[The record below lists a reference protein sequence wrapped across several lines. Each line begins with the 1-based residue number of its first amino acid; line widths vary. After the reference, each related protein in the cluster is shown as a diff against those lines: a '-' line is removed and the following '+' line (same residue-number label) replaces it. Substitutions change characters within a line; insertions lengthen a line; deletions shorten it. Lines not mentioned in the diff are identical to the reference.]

1 VIPTTTFQIPNFS
14 KHHFV
19 SFVLFELDKPKD
31 TFPVTGTM
39 NVEIP
44 ADVSEKE
51 LKEIENVLAQ
61 SIANSLGCNPEQV
74 KVTVD
79 PETGIA
85 TFVVKTN
92 DPHAAEEMQKQIKSE
107 DFTENVNK
115 ALSENSEHLPERIR
129 ENVAVKDVNVNS
141 LFQNNHNKTKQF
153 QNSNFSLSK
162 FVSNFGQ
169 QLQNW
174 GSNILQCKTKT
185 ALPKLIE

>member
-1 VIPTTTFQIPNFS
+1 MYEV
-14 KHHFV
+14 
-19 SFVLFELDKPKD
+19 DKEKD

-39 NVEIP
+39 HVEYP
-44 ADVSEKE
+44 ADVSEEE
-51 LKEIENVLAQ
+51 LKEIENVLAKAM
-61 SIANSLGCNPEQV
+61 ANSLECTPEQI
-74 KVTVD
+74 KVTID

-85 TFVVKTN
+85 TYVVKTN

-129 ENVAVKDVNVNS
+129 EVLAVKDVNVNS

-162 FVSNFGQ
+162 FVSNFGE
-169 QLQNW
+169 LQNW
-174 GSNILQCKTKT
+174 GPNILQCKTKT
-185 ALPKLIE
+185 ALSKLIE

>member
-1 VIPTTTFQIPNFS
+1 
-14 KHHFV
+14 
-19 SFVLFELDKPKD
+19 
-31 TFPVTGTM
+31 M

-61 SIANSLGCNPEQV
+61 SIATSLGCDPEQL

-85 TFVVKTN
+85 TFVVTTN
-92 DPHAAEEMQKQIKSE
+92 DPLAAEQIQEVLKNSE
-107 DFTENVNK
+107 DFAENVNK
-115 ALSENSEHLPERIR
+115 VLRENSQDLPARIR
-129 ENVAVKDVNVNS
+129 EDLAVQNVNVNS

-162 FVSNFGQ
+162 FVSNFGE
-169 QLQNW
+169 LQNW
-174 GSNILQCKTKT
+174 GPNILQCKTKT
-185 ALPKLIE
+185 ALSKLIE

>member
-1 VIPTTTFQIPNFS
+1 
-14 KHHFV
+14 
-19 SFVLFELDKPKD
+19 
-31 TFPVTGTM
+31 M

-44 ADVSEKE
+44 EDVSEKE

-129 ENVAVKDVNVNS
+129 EVLAVKDVNVNS

-162 FVSNFGQ
+162 FVSNFRK
-169 QLQNW
+169 LQNW
-174 GSNILQCKTKT
+174 GSNILQSIKQNCTSK
-185 ALPKLIE
+185 ID